1 MNSCIL
7 NLVRNLFELASNLFS
22 CLDGRILDLVRNLF
36 NFFRGLFKQFSVEG
50 TWPIEGTEEIVVADG
65 WAFHLSEYILR
76 ISPKVGGEAV
86 EERGKIIAICQQ
98 HPDGSWKIA
107 REIWNRNNPPS
118 DMESIPEKTD
128 SSVDQHAEA
137 QVLMELRPTSDVE
150 SNELARD
157 LEAITALREE
167 NLAAI
172 NASDVSTLLTTF
184 IDDVVFLPDD
194 QPPVVGKA
202 ALEAWVRPIYEQYD
216 FEIEGTVKEV
226 VVAGDWAFEWGLL
239 TGTFRLL
246 AGGEDMQVDMK
257 YVYVYERQPD
267 GSWRCAYDIV
277 NKNAPSVYPVPI
289 QD

>member
-1 MNSCIL
+1 MTSQVQIETQNKE
-7 NLVRNLFELASNLFS
+7 VVQRYW
-22 CLDGRILDLVRNLF
+22 DGKWNKRSPEILDELQTPDVIYHGTSMNM
-36 NFFRGLFKQFSVEG
+36 NGIEEYKQVYGSFLS
-50 TWPIEGTEEIVVADG
+50 
-65 WAFHLSEYILR
+65 AFHDTQIT
-76 ISPKVGGEAV
+76 V
-86 EERGKIIAICQQ
+86 EELIAEGDKVTSRVSLKGTHKGEFDGLPPTGKVFTAKAFTIFRLVDGKIVEE
-98 HPDGSWKIA
+98 W
-107 REIWNRNNPPS
+107 
-118 DMESIPEKTD
+118 
-128 SSVDQHAEA
+128 EA
-137 QVLMELRPTSDVE
+137 FDELGLMHQLGMELRPTGDVE

-172 NASDVSTLLTTF
+172 NASDVSTLLTEFT
-184 IDDVVFLPDD
+184 DDVVFLPDD

-277 NKNAPSVYPVPI
+277 NKNVPSVYPVPI